1 MSHADLGHVYKK
13 HKSRVDFWP
22 PEESRG
28 MTQVKITCSHGM
40 PTTLALSLLCP
51 LMSFCPEIL
60 DALILAL

>member
-13 HKSRVDFWP
+13 HKSRVNFRP

-28 MTQVKITCSHGM
+28 MTQVQITCQHEM
-40 PTTLALSLLCP
+40 PTALDLNLLYP
-51 LMSFCPEIL
+51 LMSFWPKIL